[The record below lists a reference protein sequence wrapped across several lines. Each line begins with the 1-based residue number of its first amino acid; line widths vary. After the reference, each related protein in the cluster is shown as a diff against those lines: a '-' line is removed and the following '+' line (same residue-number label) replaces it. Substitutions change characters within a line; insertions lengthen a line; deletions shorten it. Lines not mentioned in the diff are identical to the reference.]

1 MNNNQDYRKG
11 YEDTLRASYVLVQ
24 PIINCQWRTW
34 VYLVNEQIERDL
46 KNK

>member
-11 YEDTLRASYVLVQ
+11 YEDALRASYILVQ
-24 PIINCQWRTW
+24 SIINCQWGNW
-34 VYLVNEQIERDL
+34 VCLVNEQVERDL